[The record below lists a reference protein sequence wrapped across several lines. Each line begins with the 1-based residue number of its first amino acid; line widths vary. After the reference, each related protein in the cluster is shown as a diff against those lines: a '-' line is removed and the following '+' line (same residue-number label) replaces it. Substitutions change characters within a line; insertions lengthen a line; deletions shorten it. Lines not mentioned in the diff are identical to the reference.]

1 MSIIQFNRKQEKKTR
16 ASRRPLTLEERIHRR
31 AEKVLFANHPDMEIA
46 YLAEKL
52 KIAPPTPTN
61 PVAKMREE
69 MALAALK
76 KLSLQLDTDPEMAET
91 LGLEAWDEYGM
102 GKGKGTR
109 RRQSAEEGGYL
120 PQGSL
125 TELEDQIDAVERI
138 KEKLGGGVDG
148 EANSGGSFLGM
159 DNKTIG
165 ALANAFF
172 ANLLNKG
179 GVPGVNAV
187 APQRLFVVQVI
198 DQGKVQER
206 AVTEEQYRQLAAE
219 GRLRPM
225 AVLAEAPAKPEAK
238 PLPQAGGA
246 GANPPGKTAV
256 GTDTQPSIAQLIA
269 YLDADMVEK
278 SLKQT
283 PEAFIVELLTKVDAQ
298 DANASLL
305 QNVLSLFPI
314 DVIMPF
320 LEQYRGQPQYADS
333 LERLLSDE
341 GKKWLTEVV
350 GLLQSGEEDGEE
362 E

>member
-1 MSIIQFNRKQEKKTR
+1 
-16 ASRRPLTLEERIHRR
+16 
-31 AEKVLFANHPDMEIA
+31 MEIA

-179 GVPGVNAV
+179 GALGANPGQ
-187 APQRLFVVQVI
+187 PTRLYVVQV
-198 DQGKVQER
+198 DGKPDGV
-206 AVTEEQYRQLAAE
+206 AVTEEQYRKLSAE

-225 AVLAEAPAKPEAK
+225 AVLAEPAAPPKPEAK
-238 PLPQAGGA
+238 PQPQEGGA
-246 GANPPGKTAV
+246 RANPPGKTAV
-256 GTDTQPSIAQLIA
+256 GTDTQLSIAQLVA

-320 LEQYRGQPQYADS
+320 LEQYRGQPQYTNS
-333 LERLLSDE
+333 IERLLSDE
-341 GKKWLTEVV
+341 GKKWLMEVV
-350 GLLQSGEEDGEE
+350 ALLQNGEE